1 MNLLNSVPIACYLHI
16 LVSKGG
22 EREDG
27 TSIPLEEP
35 STLQVDGWDGYNRP
49 LNRIYIYIYIYIYYV
64 KGWGKKKDLSLEI
77 DYCNKHLNLN
87 IISTWRLSL
96 EIDYCDH
103 PCV

>member
-35 STLQVDGWDGYNRP
+35 STLQVDGWDGCNRP
-49 LNRIYIYIYIYIYYV
+49 LNRIYIYIYIYYV

-77 DYCNKHLNLN
+77 DYCNKHMNMN